1 MIWLNLLLFIYFFNF
16 SYEIQRLN
24 TSQLEYIINNNKKTN
39 ELNQYYLIDTRD
51 QSQSKLGYI
60 PTSIL
65 LDLNLEF
72 KKFINQLILKDS
84 KIIIITNENNEFS
97 NIYNLTLL
105 NFSNIYGYYYINDWN
120 NKLCKIK
127 YEEITVKSI
136 NNKILNNEYI
146 LDVREINEIN
156 NTGII
161 SNSHIIPLSKLKD
174 KYNSI
179 KTNSNI
185 YILCKSGKRAII
197 AYTFLE
203 NKNISNKLFVLEGG
217 IDKAKSIGVDLVN
230 YPS

>member
-1 MIWLNLLLFIYFFNF
+1 MILLNLLLFIYFFNF

-24 TSQLEYIINNNKKTN
+24 SSQLEYIINKNKNIN
-39 ELNQYYLIDTRD
+39 EYYLIDTRE
-51 QSQSKLGYI
+51 QSQSKIGYI

-65 LDLNLEF
+65 LDLNLDF
-72 KKFINQLILKDS
+72 KKFLNQLFLKDS
-84 KIIIITNENNEFS
+84 KFIIINNANNELS
-97 NIYNLTLL
+97 SLYNLTLL
-105 NFSNIYGYYYINDWN
+105 NFNIYGYYYINDWN

-203 NKNISNKLFVLEGG
+203 SKNISNKLFVLEGG